1 MTPTELKTAA
11 LREIGVL
18 EKTETAPAEEFAI
31 AGDKYEALHA
41 MLLEMNL
48 ANWALTEDIPDKYGL
63 PVTWMLANLLTSIFS
78 VPADRK
84 QEMLS
89 LGALG
94 SPTPSLGERQL
105 RALIVRDYIRQPAEI
120 EFF

>member
-31 AGDKYEALHA
+31 AGEKYEALHA

-48 ANWALTEDIPDKYGL
+48 ANWAISEDIPDKYSI

-78 VPADRK
+78 VPTDRK

-89 LGALG
+89 LGSLG
-94 SPTPSLGERQL
+94 SPAPSLGERQV
-105 RALIVRDYIRQPAEI
+105 RALIARDYVRQPADI
-120 EFF
+120 EYF